1 MLAKQTNASPN
12 YYVLCIDTKDLVA
25 SSAIVNGKHIHDDI
39 AYVTVNGT
47 RYNLKMNDAHN
58 GFSEKPA
65 APSFLADG
73 TGLMPA
79 GSESLPSGAWVLYYK
94 TDIQIGP
101 SNPPTTYH
109 ITLIDKGGVTSD
121 RAVKTIEASSSTH
134 IVTFIVE
141 DGQGGTL
148 KARPEG
154 GTGSTTTATDTVSVE
169 HGTTVTF
176 TATPYPG
183 WELDSWTGVTS
194 SSSLNASLTVDGDTT
209 VTVKFKKVGTVAG
222 SDNNAWKLLKDAVKV
237 ADPGATITIKDEI
250 KASGDEGDSGEI
262 EIDKNLTIK
271 RADGATSAVLD
282 ANSMSRIFK
291 VKEGKTLTLENL
303 TLTGGKAD
311 GTQVADTCGGAI
323 YASNA
328 TVKIENCIIT
338 DNKAKE
344 NGGGI
349 YVESTYTTITNC
361 IFTKNTARDGGGI
374 YINRTG
380 PSTYV
385 VEISGGTIGGIGQAN
400 KASGNGGGIYVGAS
414 CELRLKDYS
423 TGSDVYGVLIRN
435 NSAANGG
442 GVYAAKNAIVS
453 MQGGT
458 RIDEYNY
465 NYVYLDSGSGILV
478 NKPLTAASPVARI
491 TVPEDD
497 YNTSTKVLYGD
508 AVSSEH
514 GKFAVKPKG
523 TQQWGVNSYGH
534 LQPK

>member
-1 MLAKQTNASPN
+1 M
-12 YYVLCIDTKDLVA
+12 
-25 SSAIVNGKHIHDDI
+25 
-39 AYVTVNGT
+39 
-47 RYNLKMNDAHN
+47 
-58 GFSEKPA
+58 
-65 APSFLADG
+65 
-73 TGLMPA
+73 
-79 GSESLPSGAWVLYYK
+79 
-94 TDIQIGP
+94 
-101 SNPPTTYH
+101 
-109 ITLIDKGGVTSD
+109 IDKGGVTSD

-134 IVTFIVE
+134 TVTFKVVDE
-141 DGQGGTL
+141 EGGTL
-148 KARPEG
+148 
-154 GTGSTTTATDTVSVE
+154 TGSYGSTSQTASGSSTATLTVPRGE
-169 HGTTVTF
+169 NVTF
-176 TATPYPG
+176 AAAPALG

-338 DNKAKE
+338 DNKQKE

-385 VEISGGTIGGIGQAN
+385 VTISGGTIGGVIGQAN
-400 KASGNGGGIYVGAS
+400 EATGEGGGIYVGQS
-414 CELRLKDYS
+414 CILNLKDS
-423 TGSDVYGVLIRN
+423 TGSGAQSVLITGN
-435 NSAANGG
+435 KAANGK
-442 GVYAAKNAIVS
+442 GVYAANNATVS

-458 RIDEYNY
+458 RIDVFND
-465 NYVYLDSGSGILV
+465 VYLYSGSAILV
-478 NKPLTAASPVARI
+478 EDALTTTGTVARI
-491 TVPEDD
+491 KVPENN
-497 YNTSTKVLYGD
+497 YTTSTQVLYGS
-508 AVSSEH
+508 AALLNSQH
-514 GKFAVKPKG
+514 GKFAVMPRG
-523 TQQWGVNSYGH
+523 NQQWVVNRYGF
-534 LQPK
+534 LQPE